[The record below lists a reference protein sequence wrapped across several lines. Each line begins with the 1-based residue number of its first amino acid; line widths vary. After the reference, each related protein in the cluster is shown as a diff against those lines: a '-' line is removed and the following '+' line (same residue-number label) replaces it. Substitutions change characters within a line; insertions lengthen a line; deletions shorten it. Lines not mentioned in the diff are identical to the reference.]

1 MKRIIG
7 VCAALLLVL
16 AALPACGS
24 DAGAKVN
31 GSPVGEGVCL
41 YFDDL
46 ARSENPDADEA
57 GIAQASN
64 EKIAE
69 YVAVNSAF
77 ASRGLALTTQQKAE
91 VSQTVNDL
99 WRLFGN
105 YYTDLGVTKQ
115 DLWKVETSKAYK
127 DAVMVD
133 YYAADGDEPVDE
145 ATLQAYFSEN
155 YIAFQSITGFLTTA
169 DDSGNAVAL
178 SDTER
183 TNLITSFENMA
194 SAIAGGSSIAEEAA
208 KANNT
213 ISNTETVVVSRADEN
228 YSDAFFEHVFAME
241 NNTTSVF
248 TDGDYV
254 FLVLREDIADADR
267 NLFADYR
274 TDCLKTLKG
283 ADFDAVVADW
293 AQSYPVERV

>member
-1 MKRIIG
+1 MKRWIG
-7 VCAALLLVL
+7 ACAALVLLL
-16 AALPACGS
+16 ASLSACGT
-24 DAGAKVN
+24 DAGAEVN

-46 ARSENPDADEA
+46 ARSEDPDADEA
-57 GIAQASN
+57 ARTAAAN
-64 EKIAE
+64 ERLAE
-69 YVAVNSAF
+69 YVAINSAF
-77 ASRGLALTTQQKAE
+77 SERGLSLTTQQKSE

-115 DLWKVETSKAYK
+115 DLWKVKASEAYK
-127 DAVMVD
+127 DAVMTD

-145 ATLQAYFSEN
+145 ATLQAYFGAN
-155 YIAFQSITGFLTTA
+155 YIAFQSITGFLTTV
-169 DDSGNAVAL
+169 DDSGSAVAL
-178 SDTER
+178 SDAER
-183 TNLITSFENMA
+183 TNLITTFENMA
-194 SAIAGGSSIAEEAA
+194 SAIAGGSSVAEEAA
-208 KANNT
+208 SASNT

-228 YSDAFFEHVFAME
+228 YSDTFFEHVFAME

-254 FLVLREDIADADR
+254 FLVLREDIADTER

-274 TDCLKTLKG
+274 TDCLRTLKG
-283 ADFDAVVADW
+283 EEFDTVVAAW
-293 AQSYPVERV
+293 TESYAVTRV

>member
-46 ARSENPDADEA
+46 ARSENPEADEA

-145 ATLQAYFSEN
+145 ATLQAYFGEN

>member
-46 ARSENPDADEA
+46 ARSENPEADEA
-57 GIAQASN
+57 GVAQASN

-145 ATLQAYFSEN
+145 ATLQAYFGEN

-274 TDCLKTLKG
+274 TDCLKMLKG